1 MSVLPKWRECE
12 LAWGAFLATQGY
24 AVTHLNEAVGNNPKT
39 LAPLITVAGSSYR
52 APDFQ
57 STHSGKSEYW
67 EIKYRSQMDVDPL
80 TGENEFWMSHD
91 SFRDYAELSVAS
103 QTKVWIVLYCRNY
116 KNGSGQWLKVS
127 TNTVNVN
134 GRRKQKVLSSGD
146 QVDAWV
152 WPAAVMEVF
161 AGPPVTFQD
170 KSSSPI
176 PVPANKS
183 PGIDVN
189 GHRYDL
195 EALVEELE
203 LPSVPQYSVLVFAN
217 SVEKIQKYC
226 ELPKFGIRLFLFA
239 PGVDEYL
246 KLHPDYE
253 KYIDS
258 RLIEFGSIKH
268 ETDEVQIVDG
278 LGFDHIDESL
288 LIKLVDADKTLT
300 NRFNLLQFQIVH
312 APTLG
317 DVIVKAGAGTG
328 KTETMSERIMF
339 LLSTY
344 RGSRVGMD
352 GEINPVFLLPKDITL
367 ITFTR
372 EAAREMRR
380 RITRVM
386 VYRQRL
392 CPNITHPINAW
403 MMQIPQMDVS
413 TIHSFA
419 KNLLKLH
426 GANVGLKPDF
436 KVSKG
441 TLEFRRNLHLAMS
454 PLLVDAYAANPKLPA
469 AHLFEKFIE
478 RLWQKVENHGF
489 DLVDLIEDSDGS
501 RNLAWSSPDTTL
513 PAKDKV
519 MAKLID
525 DSITTLASLQRQT
538 IKRSQTLTSNQLV
551 PTALQT
557 LRVVPAR
564 KGLDF
569 KFIFV
574 DEFQDTDSSQIEILV
589 SLKNRFGSNLFV
601 VGDKKQ
607 GIYKFRGAQGDALDA
622 LSNSLST
629 SGFPAP
635 KRFGLLKNFRSGA
648 SLLKAINPIFESL
661 NKDALLDY
669 SNADKLQPGVM
680 RVQDKSK
687 FEIAHYDEKS
697 ETLNRKE
704 LLFQKI
710 KLFRQANPT
719 SSMAILCRYNRQAL
733 EIQTYLKQRGQQ
745 CSLVVGGEFFQSET
759 VQELHTFL
767 SAVLDPTNS
776 ALAAQVLTT
785 RWAGGLCKE
794 HHSEEEIL
802 FESDT
807 WLKRLGEFLPWTN
820 RIAQPGSP
828 VTTDLGDLQVRLVEL
843 QSSGLKM
850 SFLDWLVRC
859 EEVFQPTR
867 HQVSDSD
874 DETTRKQYS
883 KNFDH
888 LITQLDQTFLNSPI
902 SIRGVRDWL
911 QVKIATDNSVDE
923 PMLDREDT
931 IGIPVA
937 ITVHKSKGLEFDLVL
952 VPFPESKFRT
962 NDRNKNVETIVT
974 GKHGQSQVL
983 WKWTPPRSEEFSNVS
998 SADQD
1003 LWEKDDI
1010 EIVKEE
1016 ARLLYVALTRAC
1028 DELVVYSK
1036 STGNPPKNSWLNMIK
1051 SGGY

>member
-1 MSVLPKWRECE
+1 MSVQPKWRECE
-12 LAWGAFLATQGY
+12 LAWGSFLASQGY
-24 AVTHLNEAVGNNPKT
+24 AVTHLNEAVGNTPKT
-39 LAPLITVAGSSYR
+39 LAPLITVAGNSYR

-103 QTKVWIVLYCRNY
+103 QTKIWIVLYCQNY
-116 KNGSGQWLKVS
+116 KSGSGQWLRVS

-134 GRRKQKVLSSGD
+134 GRRKQKILVSGD

-161 AGPPVTFQD
+161 SGPPVTFQD
-170 KSSSPI
+170 SGLPPI
-176 PVPANKS
+176 PVPTSKN
-183 PGIDVN
+183 PVVDVN
-189 GHRYDL
+189 SNKYDL
-195 EALVEELE
+195 EALAEELR

-217 SVEKIQKYC
+217 SLEKIQRYC
-226 ELPKFGIRLFLFA
+226 ELPRFGIRLFLFA

-246 KLHPDYE
+246 KSVPDYE

-268 ETDEVQIVDG
+268 ESDEVQIVDG
-278 LGFDHIDESL
+278 LGFDHIDASL
-288 LIKLVDADKTLT
+288 FKKLVDADKTLT
-300 NRFNLLQFQIVH
+300 NRFNLLQFRIVH
-312 APTLG
+312 APSLG
-317 DVIVKAGAGTG
+317 DVMVKAGAGTG

-344 RGSRVGMD
+344 RGSRVGVD

-392 CPNITHPINAW
+392 CPNITQPINAW
-403 MMQIPQMDVS
+403 MMQIPQMDIS

-419 KNLLKLH
+419 KNILKLH

-441 TLEFRRNLHLAMS
+441 TLDFRRNLHSAMS
-454 PLLVDAYAANPKLPA
+454 PLLVEAYDTNRKLPA

-478 RLWQKVENHGF
+478 RLWEKVENHGF
-489 DLVDLIEDSDGS
+489 DLVDLIEDADGS
-501 RNLAWSSPDTTL
+501 LKLAWSSTDATL
-513 PAKDKV
+513 PAKDRA

-525 DSITTLASLQRQT
+525 DSISSLADLQRQT
-538 IKRSQTLTSNQLV
+538 IKRSQTLTTNQLV

-569 KFIFV
+569 KFVFV

-589 SLKNRFGSNLFV
+589 SLKSRFGSNLFV

-622 LSNSLST
+622 LANSLAS

-635 KRFGLLKNFRSGA
+635 KTFGLLKNFRSGA
-648 SLLKAINPIFESL
+648 ALLKAINPIFESL
-661 NKDALLDY
+661 NTAELLDY
-669 SNADKLQPGVM
+669 STEDRLQPGLF
-680 RVQDKSK
+680 RLQDKSR

-704 LLFQKI
+704 LLFQRI
-710 KLFRQANPT
+710 NLFKEANPT

-745 CSLVVGGEFFQSET
+745 CSLVVGGKFYQSAT

-767 SAVLDPTNS
+767 SAVLDPSNS

-794 HHSEEEIL
+794 HHSQEEIL

-807 WLKRLGEFLPWTN
+807 WLKELGEFLPWTN
-820 RIAQPGSP
+820 RIAEPGSP
-828 VTTDLGDLQVRLVEL
+828 ITSDLSDLQARLMEL
-843 QSSGLKM
+843 QRSGLKM

-874 DETTRKQYS
+874 DKTTRKQYS

-888 LITQLDQTFLNSPI
+888 LITQLDQTFINSPI

-931 IGIPVA
+931 MGIPLA

-952 VPFPESKFRT
+952 VPFPEAQFRT
-962 NDRNKNVETIVT
+962 NDRNKNVETIVA
-974 GKHGQSQVL
+974 GKSGQSQVL
-983 WKWTPPRSEEFSNVS
+983 WKWTPPRSEAFSNVS
-998 SADQD
+998 SADQV
-1003 LWEKDDI
+1003 LWDKDDV
-1010 EIVKEE
+1010 EIIREE

-1028 DELVVYSK
+1028 NELVVYAK
-1036 STGNPPKNSWLNMIK
+1036 STGHPPKNSWLHMIK